1 MYKNKINTNLLKT
14 SASPIEE
21 IISLAQ
27 KQKASLRLPII
38 DLSQAAP
45 NLPPPLGLRKAI
57 GKATLIT
64 KNHQYGS
71 ILGKI
76 ELRHLI
82 TKHWNAIYQSNIIV
96 NEVAVTSGCN
106 QAFCAAIAS
115 VAKAGDSVILP
126 TPWYFNHKMWLDM
139 QGIKI
144 IELPCTHN
152 LLPDLN
158 VAKKLITKSVK
169 AIILVTPN
177 NPTGQEYPDKLIHE
191 FALLAKEKN
200 SALIIDETYRD
211 FISKSSRLHTLFQ
224 TDDWRHWLIHIYS
237 FSKVYRITGNR
248 VGALITS
255 QYRLKQ
261 IEKFLDTVTICPNQ
275 LAQEAA
281 IYGLKYLHKFV
292 EHQRSKIIDCKEILK
307 AEMRALPDWKILS
320 IGAFFAYIKY
330 PMLISSQ
337 KFSKL
342 LLAEVSLLVI
352 PGSFFET
359 PEMSSKSG
367 DQNFRLAFANVKKSR
382 LVEVV
387 ERLKLFEL
395 LFYEKY
401 CLQVQSS
408 LEGG

>member
-1 MYKNKINTNLLKT
+1 MKS

-21 IISLAQ
+21 IVSLSQ
-27 KQKASLRLPII
+27 KQEANQRLPII

-45 NLPPPLGLRKAI
+45 KLPPPLRLRKAI
-57 GKATLIT
+57 GKAALIAE
-64 KNHQYGS
+64 NHQYGS
-71 ILGKI
+71 ILEKL
-76 ELRHLI
+76 ELRNLI
-82 TKHWNAIYQSNIIV
+82 TKQWNKIYQSDIIV
-96 NEVAVTSGCN
+96 DEVAVTSGCN

-152 LLPDLN
+152 LLPDIN
-158 VAKKLITKSVK
+158 IAKKLITKSVK

-177 NPTGQEYPDKLIHE
+177 NPTGKEYPDKIIHK

-200 SALIIDETYRD
+200 CALLIDETYRD
-211 FISKSSRLHTLFQ
+211 FISKSSRIHTLFQ
-224 TDDWRHWLIHIYS
+224 TDDWRHWLIHLYS

-248 VGALITS
+248 VGAIVTS

-281 IYGLKYLHKFV
+281 IYGLKYLRKFV
-292 EHQRSKIIDCKEILK
+292 EHQRSKIIKSKEILK
-307 AEMRALPDWKILS
+307 AEMRALTDWKILG

-330 PMLISSQ
+330 PMLISS
-337 KFSKL
+337 KRFSEL
-342 LLAEVSLLVI
+342 LLAEVSVLVI

-359 PEMSSKSG
+359 PETSLKNG
-367 DQNFRLAFANVKKSR
+367 DQNFRLAFANVPNSC

-387 ERLKLFEL
+387 ERLKSFEL

-401 CLQVQSS
+401 CLQLETS
-408 LEGG
+408 LEA